1 MVRCDRLSFCLP
13 IPAQC
18 STRGGA
24 YSFSRYPYV
33 SLFLKLS
40 PSSPSP
46 EELCGRDIAGGRAGI
61 EPAAAIFFIAGQRPS
76 TMVPVMRAPA
86 RIVARVASLR
96 CYGYAR

>member
-33 SLFLKLS
+33 SLFLT
-40 PSSPSP
+40 SP
-46 EELCGRDIAGGRAGI
+46 ERASSQFYLARAL
-61 EPAAAIFFIAGQRPS
+61 PFH
-76 TMVPVMRAPA
+76 PVAYL
-86 RIVARVASLR
+86 IVDR
-96 CYGYAR
+96 GYECVHLVNSECLNYLGDG